1 MNWEKKFWL
10 AVAIVISFIVA
21 VVATIWLLGG
31 RLAWVVFVMNFP
43 FPDWL
48 KGGVNYGPID
58 RSNGGWASGFQRVL
72 RDL

>member
-21 VVATIWLLGG
+21 VVVTIWLLGG

-48 KGGVNYGPID
+48 KSLLWGRGV
-58 RSNGGWASGFQRVL
+58 
-72 RDL
+72 